1 MDPITIGLALA
12 SQFAPGII
20 KYFSNS
26 DTAATV
32 AGQVIDIA
40 KTVTG
45 KGDIAA
51 LAPALAAD
59 PALAL
64 AFQQKVMD
72 NDTDLY
78 KASLADI
85 QDARKR
91 DIAFLG
97 AGKRNVRADIM
108 VALDVVGLLACLT
121 VLCFFR
127 EKIPGEV
134 VGLLSTVASIFGL
147 CLRDAHQFEFGSSR
161 ASQGKDDTI
170 NKLSAK

>member
-1 MDPITIGLALA
+1 MDPITIALALA
-12 SQFAPGII
+12 SQFAPTLI

-45 KGDIAA
+45 KGDVAE

-64 AFQQKVMD
+64 AFREKVLAND
-72 NDTDLY
+72 NDLY
-78 KASLADI
+78 KASLVDV
-85 QDARKR
+85 QNARAR
-91 DIAFLG
+91 DVEFLH
-97 AGKRNVRADIM
+97 AGKRNVRADVM
-108 VALDVVGLLACLT
+108 VALDVIGLISCLV

-127 EKIPGEV
+127 DKIPGEAL
-134 VGLLSTVASIFGL
+134 GLISTIAATFGL
-147 CLRDAHQFEFGSSR
+147 CLRDAHQFEFGSNRS
-161 ASQGKDDTI
+161 SKDKDETI
-170 NKLSAK
+170 NRLTGK